1 VVARNYRCRVGEAD
15 IIAWDGKRLVFVE
28 VKTRSSQAFGAPA
41 EAVGR
46 RKLKRMQKVAESF
59 LREGD
64 LDLPIGLGV
73 MTLLGGEG
81 EPELITE
88 IEAID

>member
-1 VVARNYRCRVGEAD
+1 MVARNYRCRVGEAD

-28 VKTRSSQAFGAPA
+28 VKTRSSQAFGTPA

-73 MTLLGGEG
+73 MTLLGEG